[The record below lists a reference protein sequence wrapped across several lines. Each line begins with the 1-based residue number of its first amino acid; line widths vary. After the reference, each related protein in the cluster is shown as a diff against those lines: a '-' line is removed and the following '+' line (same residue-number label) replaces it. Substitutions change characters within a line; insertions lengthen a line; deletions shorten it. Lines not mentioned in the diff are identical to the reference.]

1 MFSHLEPQFQ
11 AFRATI
17 FSLDVQSHPILVQE
31 SKATSFSIYA
41 FRATILGIQSHH
53 FSLGVQSHSFQ
64 FKRLEPL
71 FSVQAFRA
79 TIFFQFRGSKPPY
92 FSLGI
97 QSHLFWLR
105 RSEPSFSI
113 QSFRATVLGVQ
124 SHFLFFIIIYLFIYL
139 FSVQAFI
146 AIVLSIQSHSP
157 FVQAFRATFFN
168 FRCLESQF

>member
-1 MFSHLEPQFQ
+1 MFSHLEPHFQ

-31 SKATSFSIYA
+31 SKATSFSIQA
-41 FRATILGIQSHH
+41 FRATILGIHSHH

-71 FSVQAFRA
+71 FSVQALRA
-79 TIFFQFRGSKPPY
+79 AI
-92 FSLGI
+92 
-97 QSHLFWLR
+97 
-105 RSEPSFSI
+105 
-113 QSFRATVLGVQ
+113 LGVQ
-124 SHFLFFIIIYLFIYL
+124 SHNFFLVQTFRTTIFQFKRSKPSFLAQAFRAIFFYLVVQSHSFWRSKPLFIFYYFLFIYL
-139 FSVQAFI
+139 FIFS
-146 AIVLSIQSHSP
+146 LGIQSHSP